1 MDRTRSTSSGGTF
14 VGSATES
21 EFPSITNKR
30 LPGRATPSPSPTS
43 ALHPSANSYG
53 PPRPASANSAA
64 PAAPAPTL
72 ERRKFNS
79 FESQRMEPR
88 APAHLQGVPI
98 NFSKTNVARE
108 LRHVVT
114 STPQQQQQQQQQQ
127 QSKPRLIAEEKP
139 RARGGA
145 GTQQPQVNPGTEP
158 TPTPSERSAADGG
171 SRFGGGRGLG
181 PGDEKGRWSK
191 RVSRRARFSLAAV
204 GVPYIERPGRARV
217 DDEDDYDYDGSDGGP
232 RGGEV
237 EGGDGVVL
245 RRGLLATTTPTSTA
259 PTSTTTGFLVSTQPA
274 SEPLSCP
281 KSDRRAYP
289 VPDTDKSF
297 LVFCAI
303 DYTEGTQELGEV
315 RAASMEECVGSCA
328 ELAACQGCGWGFI
341 EGDKDEKFRCWL
353 KGTIGL
359 KHVARANWTFA
370 LLQQE

>member
-88 APAHLQGVPI
+88 APAHMQGVPI

-114 STPQQQQQQQQQQ
+114 STPQQQPQQHQQ

-139 RARGGA
+139 RARGGV
-145 GTQQPQVNPGTEP
+145 GTQQPQVNPGDVFRPDDEHPSQFTLYREP

-181 PGDEKGRWSK
+181 AGDEKGRWSK

-217 DDEDDYDYDGSDGGP
+217 DDEDDYDYDGSDGGSSGRQGGRRR
-232 RGGEV
+232 RGGAAA
-237 EGGDGVVL
+237 GGCCGMSRTATWVVAIVAIIIL
-245 RRGLLATTTPTSTA
+245 AGAAAGL
-259 PTSTTTGFLVSTQPA
+259 G
-274 SEPLSCP
+274 
-281 KSDRRAYP
+281 
-289 VPDTDKSF
+289 
-297 LVFCAI
+297 
-303 DYTEGTQELGEV
+303 
-315 RAASMEECVGSCA
+315 
-328 ELAACQGCGWGFI
+328 
-341 EGDKDEKFRCWL
+341 
-353 KGTIGL
+353 IGL
-359 KHVARANWTFA
+359 GSKSKSSSGNS
-370 LLQQE
+370 ES